1 MPKQWKDILTDA
13 ATYPDDFTISL
24 KDGSTMTLGDM
35 RSYDKEHEGELT
47 RTLTAREQDVVKR
60 ERDLSTATNNLGV
73 LIEKTAERAGLTIE
87 EFMAGRAPTKR
98 QVAAA
103 ADLDENDPL
112 VGSLVKEMKGMQAK
126 FDAQETAIASLRKD
140 ALGPMLNTYLEDFY
154 ESRWEKL
161 SPSLPKDSKV
171 TRDQALKYAMENS
184 YKDSHGRLDL
194 SKAIKD
200 LTYDDRVQ
208 ADAHKIAADLRKK
221 DDDARALAVAPRPA
235 SLGQKIKTD
244 KSLLNEK
251 GRTKNF
257 DEVLNDATNDVDLW
271 RSIQQIQ

>member
-1 MPKQWKDILTDA
+1 MAKRWQEILTDNA
-13 ATYPDDFTISL
+13 AYPDDLSFAL
-24 KDGSTMTLGDM
+24 KDGTVTTLGEM

-47 RTLTAREQDVVKR
+47 RTLTAREQDVIKR

-73 LIEKTAERAGLTIE
+73 LIERTAERNGQTIE
-87 EFMAGRAPTKR
+87 EFMAGKAPTRK

-112 VGSLVKEMKGMQAK
+112 VGTFVKEIKAQQARL
-126 FDAQETAIASLRKD
+126 DAQDVAIASLRKD

-171 TRDQALKYAMENS
+171 TRDQAIKYAMENG

-221 DDDARALAVAPRPA
+221 DDDARALAAAPRPA

-251 GRTKNF
+251 GHTKNF